1 MFQRPPAGRQA
12 AALINAA
19 VVVVAVAAWRPA
31 LEPTAFLN
39 YQKTKS
45 DSWHRHAD
53 TDSRTAA
60 GRGENFLRHKYC
72 FL

>member
-19 VVVVAVAAWRPA
+19 VVVVVGVWRPA
-31 LEPTAFLN
+31 LEPTACLN

-45 DSWHRHAD
+45 DS
-53 TDSRTAA
+53 
-60 GRGENFLRHKYC
+60 
-72 FL
+72 